1 MYAVQD
7 FGHKSA
13 SAIRCAS
20 LACLS
25 LGLSS
30 RSTGIATR
38 DFDADTLALLLS
50 FYLSGSG
57 FCLSTFFPIRPFGFH
72 PSLFLPFSYST
83 FCLSPREAHVSR
95 LSDGQLDLSPDL
107 LTPSLPPLLPSSSP
121 AAACLAPASRDG
133 WIPLLPAISFSPD
146 LPLMRKRKEVLCLRK
161 GAHDGVSGRRR
172 SCTRVGAWVLV
183 TQGDQEKGT
192 VIR

>member
-1 MYAVQD
+1 MYMYAVQD

-38 DFDADTLALLLS
+38 DFDVHTLALLLS

-83 FCLSPREAHVSR
+83 FCLSPIAKEATGAGGEEEERGSDDCREVRRRDAGG
-95 LSDGQLDLSPDL
+95 DNPDDPSHANRWTIITQSGSL
-107 LTPSLPPLLPSSSP
+107 FSLP
-121 AAACLAPASRDG
+121 
-133 WIPLLPAISFSPD
+133 FS
-146 LPLMRKRKEVLCLRK
+146 L
-161 GAHDGVSGRRR
+161 
-172 SCTRVGAWVLV
+172 
-183 TQGDQEKGT
+183 GDQGVREQRESGLHLG
-192 VIR
+192 